1 MPDQGAY
8 IRFRLLQKDFTVNT
22 KDKCGFATYPLLDP
36 LPDGGGVVGRDLHH
50 RLERKEELLVEH
62 VPGRRLDVGHGVQ
75 PQVRDRQSATKER
88 ACLQSTCLQR
98 TVTGKAFDENISC
111 SLPGDSSP
119 NY

>member
-1 MPDQGAY
+1 
-8 IRFRLLQKDFTVNT
+8 
-22 KDKCGFATYPLLDP
+22 
-36 LPDGGGVVGRDLHH
+36 
-50 RLERKEELLVEH
+50 
-62 VPGRRLDVGHGVQ
+62 VQ